1 MLFVVAHGCLRMLA
15 LLVLEDRPACNQF
28 LGGARL
34 LHAVVVSLHH
44 VYLLVELG
52 HYHVILMTANRGM
65 SAHVACIEE
74 GV

>member
-1 MLFVVAHGCLRMLA
+1 MLFVVTHGCLCMLA

-34 LHAVVVSLHH
+34 LHAIVVSLHH
-44 VYLLVELG
+44 VHLLVKLG

-74 GV
+74 RV